1 MIELEKWDIDEDKFM
16 DLVENLKKND
26 AIKDF
31 VAQSLLEKDSRKDFK
46 SNGRKITD
54 YRCNEEKCVASE

>member
-31 VAQSLLEKDSRKDFK
+31 VAPSLLEKECRKDF
-46 SNGRKITD
+46 
-54 YRCNEEKCVASE
+54 